1 MFQKVILFLLFITH
15 RRTLVESCQVLFVI
29 DGSSYYSSFQAELT
43 AVTTTA
49 TILYST
55 NGIGFSANYWL
66 YGAGDTDQPI
76 PNNFLRSKDDFVDGV
91 RDLRASRGNETI
103 VGATNKLIEWTTS
116 DALIVLYTASP
127 QALVTA
133 AGKNYTFQGKTIV
146 LHIND
151 GIDVSSLSNYPSP
164 SIFDYG
170 MLTGLIQSTCLLLEG
185 SSSTTSSQSTT
196 EAFFSTTPSPT
207 PPECH
212 AIFVI
217 DGSSLVKRTR
227 LKCLLGSR
235 TTTRRFASQPTFGYV
250 YNVVDPLASYD
261 GNETLRG
268 ACSRLNDWPLPDNV
282 TFVVLFTAGSQADV
296 DSAKA
301 VFLLRASTIGIPLI
315 DGVDLSEIATQTADF
330 HDYDSI
336 NDAIDY
342 MCLNGMPKA

>member
-1 MFQKVILFLLFITH
+1 MARAT
-15 RRTLVESCQVLFVI
+15 TW
-29 DGSSYYSSFQAELT
+29 SSFQAELT

-103 VGATNKLIEWTTS
+103 VGATNKLMEWTTS

-217 DGSSLVKRTR
+217 DGSSLVVEKNTVKVSAWFAYNNPEIRFTANIWMYGAGKRDEAIP
-227 LKCLLGSR
+227 S
-235 TTTRRFASQPTFGYV
+235 TFLPGAQDV